1 MAEIKPTLI
10 FTFAFSPPHFFPFSF
25 PFFSFGGYL
34 LGFILLGK
42 DFEETQRIPKYFYY
56 FEGSTVQVGT
66 KYCKL

>member
-1 MAEIKPTLI
+1 MAEIK
-10 FTFAFSPPHFFPFSF
+10 PPHFFPFSF

-34 LGFILLGK
+34 LGFNLLGK
-42 DFEETQRIPKYFYY
+42 DFEETQRIPKYLYY